1 MSTQS
6 SSTIKLNL
14 PSGILTNAKGEA
26 TRIGISVQ
34 DFIRMLMSTYFA
46 NPTSIRSI
54 SREQALINR
63 AELEISRGEYTEIT
77 SKKQFDAHFKKLK
90 SLA

>member
-1 MSTQS
+1 MSTQT

-26 TRIGISVQ
+26 ERIGISVQ

-46 NPTSIRSI
+46 NPTSIRSV
-54 SREQALINR
+54 SREEALIAR
-63 AELEISRGEYTEIT
+63 AEEEIRNGEYTEVS
-77 SKKQFDAHFKKLK
+77 SKKELRAHLNKLN
-90 SLA
+90 ATA